1 MSLYLGRE
9 YKLYLLNFKINHHE
23 KINLSKLALLKLE
36 KKEMEMVKGQGCS
49 AKCGTDYHAGA
60 TNVTKDIRNHAVM
73 KIL

>member
-1 MSLYLGRE
+1 M
-9 YKLYLLNFKINHHE
+9 K

-49 AKCGTDYHAGA
+49 GKCGSDYRVAA